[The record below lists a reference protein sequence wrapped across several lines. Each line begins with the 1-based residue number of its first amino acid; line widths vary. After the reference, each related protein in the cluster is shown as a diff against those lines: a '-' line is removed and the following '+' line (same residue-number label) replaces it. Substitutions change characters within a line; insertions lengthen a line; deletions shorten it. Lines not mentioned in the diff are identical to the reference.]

1 MGALGELGR
10 RAIGGSSNTGGSSGR
25 SAFLTEENTERVVA
39 TLCRVRGA
47 ALKIGQMVSIQDS
60 SFLPPEMIQIFDRV
74 RDNADF
80 MPTEQM
86 LKQMEEQLG
95 PDWRD
100 VLLEFEEQP
109 FAAASIGQVHR
120 AVLPDGRH
128 VAVKVQ
134 YPGVAESIDSDINN
148 LLGLLQMTGL
158 VPKGLYV
165 ERVLETAKKEL

>member
-1 MGALGELGR
+1 
-10 RAIGGSSNTGGSSGR
+10 
-25 SAFLTEENTERVVA
+25 
-39 TLCRVRGA
+39 
-47 ALKIGQMVSIQDS
+47 
-60 SFLPPEMIQIFDRV
+60 MIQIFDRV